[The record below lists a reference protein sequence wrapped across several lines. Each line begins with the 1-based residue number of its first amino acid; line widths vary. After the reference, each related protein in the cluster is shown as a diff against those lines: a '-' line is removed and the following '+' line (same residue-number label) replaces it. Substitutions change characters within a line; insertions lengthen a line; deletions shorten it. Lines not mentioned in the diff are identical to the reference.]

1 MLRLFR
7 LLGCGSCL
15 PCGSSSSSQF
25 PEPVQSSFLPAD
37 QSAKRA
43 GLKLGPQFPRLALN
57 PLEAGTKAGTKKKNR
72 FLSQQQG
79 WCGRRVP
86 RPVRR
91 GRRPWVTMPASLLR
105 LLVPDSLARPPKR
118 LDSFFLHRSHSD
130 IFLLILVYLNTSIN
144 SGTYLATTVVLVA
157 VIISAE

>member
-72 FLSQQQG
+72 FLSQQQQG

-105 LLVPDSLARPPKR
+105 LLVPDSLARPTK
-118 LDSFFLHRSHSD
+118 HCV
-130 IFLLILVYLNTSIN
+130 LILFFYTAL
-144 SGTYLATTVVLVA
+144 TVTF
-157 VIISAE
+157 SY

>member
-1 MLRLFR
+1 MGR
-7 LLGCGSCL
+7 GSCL

-72 FLSQQQG
+72 FLSQQQLG
-79 WCGRRVP
+79 VGAGCHARSEEGAGR
-86 RPVRR
+86 
-91 GRRPWVTMPASLLR
+91 G
-105 LLVPDSLARPPKR
+105 
-118 LDSFFLHRSHSD
+118 
-130 IFLLILVYLNTSIN
+130 
-144 SGTYLATTVVLVA
+144 
-157 VIISAE
+157 

>member
-1 MLRLFR
+1 MSAMWLIIIIIIAVPRT
-7 LLGCGSCL
+7 GSI
-15 PCGSSSSSQF
+15 QF
-25 PEPVQSSFLPAD
+25 FAGRPKCEEGGVEARAPVS
-37 QSAKRA
+37 
-43 GLKLGPQFPRLALN
+43 
-57 PLEAGTKAGTKKKNR
+57 EAGPKSSGGKAGTKKKNR
-72 FLSQQQG
+72 FLSQQQP

-118 LDSFFLHRSHSD
+118 LDSFFLHSSHSD

>member
-57 PLEAGTKAGTKKKNR
+57 PRELGLRPGTKKKNR
-72 FLSQQQG
+72 FLSSVG
-79 WCGRRVP
+79 AGCHARCRSEEGAGR
-86 RPVRR
+86 
-91 GRRPWVTMPASLLR
+91 GQMPASLLR
-105 LLVPDSLARPPKR
+105 LLVPA
-118 LDSFFLHRSHSD
+118 SFCCKHHSPHFLRRAPRQTRAPFSHIS
-130 IFLLILVYLNTSIN
+130 NTIKHISPG
-144 SGTYLATTVVLVA
+144 SGPGSTISTTRGHV
-157 VIISAE
+157 SAPM

>member
-72 FLSQQQG
+72 FLSAAAGVVWAPGATPGQK
-79 WCGRRVP
+79 RA
-86 RPVRR
+86 
-91 GRRPWVTMPASLLR
+91 PA
-105 LLVPDSLARPPKR
+105 VGNDA
-118 LDSFFLHRSHSD
+118 
-130 IFLLILVYLNTSIN
+130 
-144 SGTYLATTVVLVA
+144 G
-157 VIISAE
+157 

>member
-105 LLVPDSLARPPKR
+105 LLVPDSLARPTKHCI
-118 LDSFFLHRSHSD
+118 FFLHSSHSD
-130 IFLLILVYLNTSIN
+130 IFLLILVYMNTSIN

>member
-15 PCGSSSSSQF
+15 PCGSSSSSSQF

-57 PLEAGTKAGTKKKNR
+57 PLESGDKEEESISLSAAAVVWAPGATPGQKRAPAVGNDAG
-72 FLSQQQG
+72 
-79 WCGRRVP
+79 
-86 RPVRR
+86 
-91 GRRPWVTMPASLLR
+91 
-105 LLVPDSLARPPKR
+105 
-118 LDSFFLHRSHSD
+118 
-130 IFLLILVYLNTSIN
+130 
-144 SGTYLATTVVLVA
+144 
-157 VIISAE
+157 